1 MSRSARLG
9 VALVHY
15 RTPGLVRPAVE
26 ALAADCDRAGVEAS
40 ILLVDNGSEAAGR
53 ELWRGLPIERIDPGA
68 NLGYA
73 GAVQRAVAALDAPF
87 WIALNPDV
95 VVRPGCLGALLAE
108 LEAGAD
114 AAGPR
119 FEWDEAGRILL
130 PPTEER
136 TRRAELAAALARRSP
151 ARAATA
157 RGRWRRHAHRHWE
170 AVEPIE
176 SRSLSGALLAFR
188 RESWRA
194 TGGFDAGFQ
203 LYFEET
209 DWLERLHAA
218 GRRSVYVPAARAWH
232 LYAQSSVAEPAAAA
246 WFAAAA
252 ARFRRRRYGRAFA
265 ALLARL
271 ERGADA
277 PGEPAAADLPPLPEL
292 PPAAPAPHWIEISTT
307 RWGFPAAAERLAAPA
322 GSWQLPADAWR
333 RLAPGTYWLRVV
345 DARGGESPARA
356 LVRGATP

>member
-1 MSRSARLG
+1 VSPRLG

-26 ALAADCDRAGVEAS
+26 ALVADCARAGVAAT
-40 ILLVDNGSEAAGR
+40 ILLVDNGSEPADR
-53 ELWRGLPIERIDPGA
+53 ELWRDLPVERIDPGA

-73 GAVQRAVAALDAPF
+73 GGVQRAVAALDAPL
-87 WIALNPDV
+87 WIAMNPDV
-95 VVRPGCLGALLAE
+95 VVRPGCLAALLAE
-108 LEAGAD
+108 LERGAD

-119 FEWDEAGRILL
+119 FEWDEAGRLLL

-151 ARAATA
+151 ARAAAA
-157 RGRWRRHAHRHWE
+157 RRRWRRHARRHWE
-170 AVEPIE
+170 AAAPIE
-176 SRSLSGALLAFR
+176 SRALSGALLAFR
-188 RESWRA
+188 QEGWRA

-218 GRRSVYVPAARAWH
+218 GRRSVFVPGARAWH

-252 ARFRRRRYGRAFA
+252 ARFRTRHYGRAFA

-271 ERGADA
+271 ERGGA
-277 PGEPAAADLPPLPEL
+277 PGSPDGAATGPALEL
-292 PPAAPAPHWIEISTT
+292 PPGGPAPLWVEISATP
-307 RWGFPAAAERLAAPA
+307 WGFPAAAERLAAPA
-322 GSWQLPADAWR
+322 GTWQLPADAWR
-333 RLAPGTYWLRVV
+333 RLAPGDYWLRIV
-345 DARGGESPARA
+345 DARGGESAPRA
-356 LVRGATP
+356 LRRGRTP

>member
-1 MSRSARLG
+1 MNRSARLG

-26 ALAADCDRAGVEAS
+26 ALAADCDRAGVAAS
-40 ILLVDNGSEAAGR
+40 ILLVDNGSEPADR
-53 ELWRGLPIERIDPGA
+53 EHWRGLPIERIDPGA

-73 GAVQRAVAALDAPF
+73 GGVQRAVAALDAPL
-87 WIALNPDV
+87 WIAMNPDV
-95 VVRPGCLGALLAE
+95 VVRPGCLAALLAE

-136 TRRAELAAALARRSP
+136 TRRAELTAALARRAP
-151 ARAATA
+151 ARAAAA
-157 RGRWRRHAHRHWE
+157 RGRWRRHARRHWE

-188 RESWRA
+188 RESWQA
-194 TGGFDAGFQ
+194 TGGFDTGYQ

-232 LYAQSSVAEPAAAA
+232 LYAQSSVEEPAAAA

-265 ALLARL
+265 ALLGHL
-271 ERGADA
+271 ERGGGA
-277 PGEPAAADLPPLPEL
+277 PGAPAAAEHRPVPAL
-292 PPAAPAPHWIEISTT
+292 PPAAPAPHWIEVSAAPS
-307 RWGFPAAAERLAAPA
+307 GFPAAAERLAAPA
-322 GSWQLPADAWR
+322 TSWQLPTDAWR
-333 RLAPGTYWLRVV
+333 RLAPGTYWLRAV
-345 DARGGESPARA
+345 DARGGESPACA
-356 LVRGATP
+356 LVRGAAP